1 MEVFKFL
8 HQGKLKPTWTYEA
21 DGAIWRIAPTP
32 SGKLVGEER
41 DLNTK
46 TVSFFCL
53 NEVTGEV
60 LWNNVRFD
68 EPWWISI
75 EAVHRDVMYLHGFA
89 TPDLPEHKAITAIDL
104 LTGTRMWSNEELSFI
119 DAVEN
124 SLFASR
130 ESIEG
135 PHLLELDCR
144 TGAILKSWGS
154 NNEVVREARQRKPYE
169 LEEPVEFPV
178 SYQSSIAGDSPD
190 EMCVQEYCAGR
201 SLAGPIGIVDYDDH
215 VVIFNRHEQ
224 ATTRRDGPPQLKN
237 ILTVLEKK
245 SGSVL
250 FEETLNAVVTSVA
263 PESFFVHRQM
273 LFYIKDR
280 STLTALRISQPMME
294 S

>member
-8 HQGKLKPTWTYEA
+8 HQGKLKPSWRYKA

-41 DLNTK
+41 DLNRK
-46 TVSFFCL
+46 TATFFCL

-60 LWNNVRFD
+60 LWDKVRFD
-68 EPWWISI
+68 EKWWIGI

-104 LTGTRMWSNEELSFI
+104 HTGNRIWSNEELTFV

-135 PHLLELDCR
+135 PHILELDYR
-144 TGAILKSWGS
+144 TGAILKSWGP
-154 NNEVVREARQRKPYE
+154 NNEVIREARQRYHSE

-178 SYQSSIAGDSPD
+178 PLQSPMSGDTPD
-190 EMCVQEYCAGR
+190 GMRIQEYCAGR
-201 SLAGPIGIVDYDDH
+201 SLAGPIGIVDYDDQ

-224 ATTRRDGPPQLKN
+224 SATRKVDPPHLVN

-245 SGSVL
+245 SGNVL
-250 FEETLNAVVTSVA
+250 FEETLDTNVSSVV
-263 PESFFVHRQM
+263 PESFFVHRQV

-280 STLTALRISQPMME
+280 ATLTALRISQPMME
-294 S
+294 P